1 MNIKGSEKN
10 QEGKSGILLK
20 IHKMLFMHTGQCY
33 VQKHREYDLLLKG
46 DLSVSIFECEEV
58 SGIP

>member
-1 MNIKGSEKN
+1 MNIKDSEKN
-10 QEGKSGILLK
+10 QEGKSGILLR

-33 VQKHREYDLLLKG
+33 VQKHREHDLLLKG
-46 DLSVSIFECEEV
+46 DLSVSNFECEEV